1 MSIIESIP
9 LSLSETIGSLMTSLV
24 DAQAQ
29 AARATV
35 EFIEDI
41 GTVEGASELNTLHEL
56 RTVAFKYKKFDEN
69 FENKEFQ
76 VEVPL
81 LGMVDIP
88 LIAVKNAT
96 FHFNYKITQTTKEES
111 TPTNTPVSVSNRSR
125 SANNL
130 IVGRSIKALPIA
142 KPAKIVGK
150 FEKKTTTSQ
159 ANETGGLDVTI
170 ELEKAAMPVGLERI
184 LEMLENASMENQIDD
199 DTASGETGSGGS
211 NDANG

>member
-41 GTVEGASELNTLHEL
+41 GTVEGSSELETLHEL
-56 RTVAFKYKKFDEN
+56 RTVAFKYRKFDEN

-111 TPTNTPVSVSNRSR
+111 VPSNTPLSINNSTRAS
-125 SANNL
+125 NNL
-130 IVGRSIKALPIA
+130 IVGKSIKALPIA
-142 KPAKIVGK
+142 RPAKIVGK
-150 FEKKTTTSQ
+150 FEKKSSSSQ
-159 ANETGGLDVTI
+159 ASETGGLDVTI

-184 LEMLENASMENQIDD
+184 LEMLENAAMESQMEEPSDGNSD
-199 DTASGETGSGGS
+199 ASDGGS
-211 NDANG
+211 DANS